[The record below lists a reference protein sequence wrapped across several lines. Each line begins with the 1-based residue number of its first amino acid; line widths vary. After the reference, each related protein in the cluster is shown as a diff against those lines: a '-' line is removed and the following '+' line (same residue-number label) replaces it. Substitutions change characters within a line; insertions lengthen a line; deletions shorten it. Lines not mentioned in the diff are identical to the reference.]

1 MSRENSRRDLTNERT
16 ENRPRSRE
24 LTLEGSLI
32 FRSCPSRQRLLQ
44 PLSRTRTPTRTRT
57 RTRTRTPGT
66 NATNRECK
74 RRRDGE
80 SEITEMARR
89 HARWKWRGHTPLR
102 PPQVRRKD
110 AARIRVV
117 TIRNV
122 KVTRF
127 REKRIQRRIL
137 TSRRLLSSTR
147 AIARLTV

>member
-44 PLSRTRTPTRTRT
+44 PLSRTRTTD
-57 RTRTRTPGT
+57 T
-66 NATNRECK
+66 NA
-74 RRRDGE
+74 RRRIGRARE
-80 SEITEMARR
+80 RERERGSERERER
-89 HARWKWRGHTPLR
+89 ERSPLR
-102 PPQVRRKD
+102 WPEGMRAGNGAATRRSRLPQVRRKD
-110 AARIRVV
+110 VARIRVV

-127 REKRIQRRIL
+127 GKKKNSTGGGGSLACPPPSSRIIRI
-137 TSRRLLSSTR
+137 
-147 AIARLTV
+147 V